1 MLRKRKISSSG
12 DFNSKKKLRECDK
25 EVILKVQRLQ
35 PEVRRS
41 PNGFILP
48 PPLPTGFKIKDNTK
62 RVWVL
67 ASSIGIGGFGE
78 IYSAASE
85 SNLKK
90 KDFVIKV
97 EPHSNGPLYVE
108 INFYTRCA
116 KKEDL
121 QLKRPNHLGI
131 PQFIASGSFT
141 YNGQKFRFLVLPRL
155 GDDLEKMSN
164 HCNGYFHTKTAC
176 NVGFQVIDALQYIHS
191 RGFVHKDIKGSNL
204 LLDKKN
210 KNKVYLADFGLASRY
225 IHDGVHKP
233 QAENL
238 RMAHEGT
245 LEYTSRDG
253 HLGCFSRRGDIE
265 VLFYN
270 MIEWMGGCLPWDAP
284 ELKRPS
290 YYKDAKFSAFNNPL
304 DFLNSCFGVDGYP
317 DFLYEYMMY
326 LKGLQF
332 AEIPDY
338 NYLRKLLKASSGSSS
353 KTLLFMK
360 MPQKSI
366 VTFNNTYSN
375 QENVQPNFQ
384 SKSQFSS
391 SSKRP
396 SISHPSFCFKNNS
409 RYLKDREKKTI
420 SLLQSSWDNP
430 TPVML
435 EVIAKIKAK
444 QQRELKTSRR
454 SFLRHQVSKF
464 WNPRKINRG
473 KQISRSTRSL
483 SSCTNQQALY
493 KFDPKE
499 SLHLN
504 RELLNLQSNLTNSKV
519 IATRTHSSPNTI
531 SMTPRSLRQQVRN
544 ALDMGLGNIAH
555 FLKSLY
561 PFRMD
566 KAT

>member
-35 PEVRRS
+35 PED
-41 PNGFILP
+41 
-48 PPLPTGFKIKDNTK
+48 FKIKDNTK

-121 QLKRPNHLGI
+121 QLKRHNHLGI

-141 YNGQKFRFLVLPRL
+141 YNRQKFRFLVLPRL

-284 ELKRPS
+284 ELKRP
-290 YYKDAKFSAFNNPL
+290 N
-304 DFLNSCFGVDGYP
+304 GYP

-366 VTFNNTYSN
+366 
-375 QENVQPNFQ
+375 

-444 QQRELKTSRR
+444 QQRELKT
-454 SFLRHQVSKF
+454 FKE
-464 WNPRKINRG
+464 
-473 KQISRSTRSL
+473 
-483 SSCTNQQALY
+483 ALY

-519 IATRTHSSPNTI
+519 IATRN
-531 SMTPRSLRQQVRN
+531 
-544 ALDMGLGNIAH
+544 
-555 FLKSLY
+555 
-561 PFRMD
+561 PFITQHHIYD
-566 KAT
+566 T